1 MSKTTFD
8 AIAKFIGKYDKKLIA
23 QTLNG
28 LDFVPQVKVMRRASL
43 NGTLLPKMTVA
54 SGIRPL
60 DLSVET
66 RAGAHRAFSG
76 RKLLVYEGMKI
87 IEIVPEEAYNTFMS
101 DMVEPAAADIPF
113 AQWVW
118 EQEFKKIGAEIN
130 NAIYLSTYKGDAAAF
145 DAGTNYALGA
155 YVKFGDDSDIYVSI
169 ADPAVGESPL
179 THPAKWS
186 KVNESVISTGWGKI
200 IADEIV
206 GGGISGINLVATG
219 AINNTNALTKFEQIY
234 NAMTV
239 AHRQLGGTFKCS
251 WATYRAYLEHERTT
265 YGYVATPGMGTGVK
279 SIYGDPKWTIEPC
292 TWMGTSG
299 RVIATPKDNLVF
311 GTNIES
317 DMTKVGKVIETLHG
331 YKSVV
336 KWIQGCEISDLEV
349 LYVND
354 QA

>member
-1 MSKTTFD
+1 MASTQFD
-8 AIAKFIGKYDKKLIA
+8 AIAKFIGKYDKKLIG
-23 QTLNG
+23 QTLNS

-54 SGIRPL
+54 SGIRPI

-66 RAGAHRAFSG
+66 RSGSHRSFSG

-87 IEIVPEEAYNTFMS
+87 IEIIPEEAYNTFMS

-118 EQEFKKIGAEIN
+118 EQEFKKIASEIN
-130 NAIYLSTYKGDAAAF
+130 NSIYLSTYKGDAAVW
-145 DAGTNYALGA
+145 DSGTNYALGA
-155 YVKFGDDSDIYVSI
+155 YVKFGEELDIYVSI
-169 ADPAVGESPL
+169 VDPAVGESPL

-200 IADEIV
+200 IADEITATN
-206 GGGISGINLVATG
+206 ITPIATG
-219 AINNTNALTKFEQIY
+219 AITNANALTKFEQMY

-239 AHRQLGGTFKCS
+239 AHRALGGTFKCS
-251 WATYRAYLEHERTT
+251 YATYRNYIEHERTV
-265 YGYVATPGMGTGVK
+265 YGYVANPGMGVGVK